1 MIESADSYDDQIFPS
16 IETIYNLFLP
26 GSDKIFRI
34 PQYQRDYSWNMK
46 EGQPQQFFTDIIDR
60 LETKDTEDGPRTVQH
75 PYFIGTMIFTGI
87 WKSNSGSLEVID
99 GQQRL
104 TTTYLFLGALAN
116 RLLDTPIE
124 LKEKVGDDCTPEF
137 SKLISDFTRAGSAIR
152 DNRLKTAERPD
163 HKRTMARLDIETG
176 NAIIQSL
183 VFKKAREDL
192 LQPGC
197 QAEHNLI
204 EAYTYMYDK
213 LDIEAL
219 ADIQKFAKYLQ
230 LSDNLYRSYLN
241 YYSLLYGI
249 REQIDTPSVAILCTR
264 TDKQSNE
271 VFESLNSKGKSLEE
285 VDLIKN
291 ELFNNLSQG
300 PQTDPHSQWAE
311 IKEGLAKKRTSQMP
325 AEPWID
331 LKDFFQIYWTAV
343 EGGKGSHNHLYENF
357 QKQYGQA
364 DSKCLADF
372 ITRAVDFVPDVSAL
386 YGNTPL
392 EEEGVCADYLDHA
405 KEGLHCLVY
414 AQKAKQCHPLL
425 ASALHASRKGA
436 LKSALLVELIDYLSV
451 ALLFLKDV
459 RGSKYTSI
467 LQDTAHCLANTVR
480 DGYLTKSLRQK
491 MARWYIRN
499 LEDQL
504 SGIIGEVS
512 EETVQEML
520 SNTGDFVYSNKGNSG
535 NTNAKVRYL
544 LRIRCYQMLC
554 AQKNKGPGTEAAYTW
569 NVEHIL
575 PDAKGNQSITHQ
587 LGNLLWLDKATNDT
601 CKNKDISEKRKIY
614 RQTAANPEIAKMD
627 SFFSALDGDLEA
639 QTAAITERSKEI
651 LYDLYKSVVS
661 RTPTRGSSHTT
672 PRSHTE
678 SSYPSSLDSFI
689 EAKGKKYLPYVQ
701 KNEWFQTFSSAFVC
715 EEPGENGKTTTIQY
729 PDSRPFN
736 LPFASLRKGID
747 VEEVESLSRYVE
759 SQLKKHRSFRRTDG
773 KSSINILKFLA
784 AYRDYL
790 AA

>member
-1 MIESADSYDDQIFPS
+1 M
-16 IETIYNLFLP
+16 
-26 GSDKIFRI
+26 
-34 PQYQRDYSWNMK
+34 
-46 EGQPQQFFTDIIDR
+46 
-60 LETKDTEDGPRTVQH
+60 
-75 PYFIGTMIFTGI
+75 
-87 WKSNSGSLEVID
+87 
-99 GQQRL
+99 
-104 TTTYLFLGALAN
+104 
-116 RLLDTPIE
+116 
-124 LKEKVGDDCTPEF
+124 
-137 SKLISDFTRAGSAIR
+137 
-152 DNRLKTAERPD
+152 
-163 HKRTMARLDIETG
+163 
-176 NAIIQSL
+176 
-183 VFKKAREDL
+183 
-192 LQPGC
+192 
-197 QAEHNLI
+197 
-204 EAYTYMYDK
+204 
-213 LDIEAL
+213 
-219 ADIQKFAKYLQ
+219 
-230 LSDNLYRSYLN
+230 
-241 YYSLLYGI
+241 
-249 REQIDTPSVAILCTR
+249 
-264 TDKQSNE
+264 
-271 VFESLNSKGKSLEE
+271 
-285 VDLIKN
+285 
-291 ELFNNLSQG
+291 
-300 PQTDPHSQWAE
+300 
-311 IKEGLAKKRTSQMP
+311 
-325 AEPWID
+325 
-331 LKDFFQIYWTAV
+331 
-343 EGGKGSHNHLYENF
+343 NF

-364 DSKCLADF
+364 DSSCLTDF
-372 ITRAVDFVPDVSAL
+372 LKRVVDFVPDVSAL

-405 KEGLHCLVY
+405 KEGLHYLMH
-414 AQKAKQCHPLL
+414 AQAKQCYPLL

-480 DGYLTKSLRQK
+480 DGYLAKSLRQE

-520 SNTGDFVYSNKGNSG
+520 SNDGDFVYSNKENSG
-535 NTNAKVRYL
+535 NTNAKVRHL

-587 LGNLLWLDKATNDT
+587 LGNLLWLDKATNDA

-614 RQTAANPEIAKMD
+614 RRTAANPEIAKMD

-639 QTAAITERSKEI
+639 QTAAIAERSKEI

-661 RTPTRGSSHTT
+661 RTPTRRSSHTT

-701 KNEWFQTFSSAFVC
+701 KNQWFQTFSSAFVC
-715 EEPGENGKTTTIQY
+715 EEPGKNGKTTTIQY

-736 LPFASLRKGID
+736 LPFASLRKGTD

-773 KSSINILKFLA
+773 KSSSNILKFLA